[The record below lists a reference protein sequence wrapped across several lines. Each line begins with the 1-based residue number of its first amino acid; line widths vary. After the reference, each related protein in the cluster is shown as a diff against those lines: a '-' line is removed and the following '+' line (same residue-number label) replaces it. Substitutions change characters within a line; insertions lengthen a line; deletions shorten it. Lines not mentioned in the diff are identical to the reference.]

1 MEKANSG
8 APESLMKI
16 RLSVDGQVATARLYD
31 NATARDFAALLP
43 LSLTLADYARIERIA
58 DLPQKLSRGGAES
71 SVPVKAGD
79 LAYYAPWGN
88 LAIFVEDG
96 TGNYSGDLMR
106 LGAVE
111 TGLSVLQAPAPLQAR
126 IERIYD

>member
-16 RLSVDGQVATARLYD
+16 RLSVDGQVVTARLYD

-58 DLPQKLSRGGAES
+58 DLPQKLTRGGAES
-71 SVPVKAGD
+71 SVPVNAGD

-96 TGNYSGDLMR
+96 TGNYTGDLMR

-126 IERIYD
+126 IERMYD